1 MLDWTGMRD
10 FLAVAEAGSLSAAS
24 KRLSVSQPTVGRRIA
39 QLEDR
44 LGTPLFIRTPKGL
57 DLTDTG
63 ELILDHTR
71 RMEEEAHAVERL
83 VTGQEASLTGNV
95 RLSTIE
101 AIGSEWLI
109 QNLKPFR
116 ERYPDI
122 QMEVH
127 IDSQPVDLL
136 RGEAD
141 IAIRLMNA
149 GHADLITKKVATMGW
164 GLYASKEYLAQHGT
178 PKDFDELQNH
188 KVVSPSLKIVEDV
201 KSFIQIPDYHK
212 AQTVFRSNNF
222 LTLLNAVREGFGI
235 GVHAPLNAD
244 RCDNLVRLFPEFTV
258 LKMDLLM
265 VMHPDLRRSARVR
278 ATWEFLSDLFRKNRA
293 LLAGE
298 VKPVKTNEKA

>member
-1 MLDWTGMRD
+1 MRD

-39 QLEDR
+39 LLEDR
-44 LGTPLFIRTPKGL
+44 LGAPLFIRTPKGL

-71 RMEEEAHAVERL
+71 RMESEAHAVERL
-83 VTGQEASLTGNV
+83 INGREATLSGNV

-101 AIGSEWLI
+101 PIGSHWLI

-149 GHADLITKKVATMGW
+149 GHADLITKKVGSLSW
-164 GLYASKEYLAQHGT
+164 GLYASEEYLELNGT
-178 PKDFDELQNH
+178 PKDLADLENH

-201 KSFIQIPDYHK
+201 KSFIQIPNYHK
-212 AQTVFRSNNF
+212 AKTVFRSNNF
-222 LTLLNAVREGFGI
+222 LTLLNATREGIGI
-235 GVHAPLNAD
+235 GVHVPINAD
-244 RCDNLVRLFPEFTV
+244 SCSNLVRLFPEVTV
-258 LKMDLLM
+258 LEMDLLM

-278 ATWEFLSDLFRKNRA
+278 ATWEFLSDLFKKNRA
-293 LLAGE
+293 VLAGKSAPE
-298 VKPVKTNEKA
+298 AA